1 MLKYVFLCG
10 VLVVS
15 FALQGQAKLE
25 RAQFFFSQGDY
36 RSAVR
41 TIQSARNLVPSST
54 EATLLLAVSYYHLN
68 ELREAEKLLVSLN
81 EDRKVAYP
89 SAWFYLGRLYH
100 AQHRFAEAAT
110 FYKRYLRGLASSDEA
125 RRITI
130 DYIRMCDNGLRN
142 TYSPEGMVV
151 ENLGQ
156 AVNSLHDE
164 FGPVPSPTG
173 SAKVYFSATTPEDPL
188 AVEKSRQQSDI
199 VFTELQGTEWSTR
212 QPLHSYLMSPQH
224 ELLLDISA
232 DGRELYYFRGES
244 ETQGAYLV
252 DTFQESAV
260 KQFTTLR
267 LEAPLN
273 PLLGDVTPFF
283 WSADLIY
290 FSSSRPGGYG
300 GLDLYKMVKNGDRW
314 LPAENLG
321 PSINTPYDEI
331 TPFVAKDGRTL
342 YFSSNNPAYAVGGF
356 DVLKTYYYAEL
367 GRYSA
372 VQNVGLPLNSAGNDT
387 HFRLAPD
394 TFTAFLSSDRKD
406 GYGGRD
412 IYIVYF
418 IEPRKEMEVLLTE
431 KGDQ

>member
-1 MLKYVFLCG
+1 MFRNACFYGFL
-10 VLVVS
+10 LVS

-36 RSAVR
+36 QSTVR
-41 TIQSARNLVPSST
+41 TIQSARNLVPSSA

-68 ELREAEKLLVSLN
+68 ELREAEKLLISLN

-110 FYKRYLRGLASSDEA
+110 FYKRYLRGLAANDAA

-151 ENLGQ
+151 ENLGK
-156 AVNSLHDE
+156 AVNSSEDE

-173 SAKVYFSATTPEDPL
+173 AAKVYFSATTPADPL
-188 AVEKSRQQSDI
+188 ALEKSQLQSDI
-199 VFTELQGTEWSTR
+199 VYTELQSTEWSPR
-212 QPLHSYLMSPQH
+212 QPLHNYLMSPQH

-252 DTFQESAV
+252 DTFQERAV
-260 KQFTTLR
+260 KQFTTFR
-267 LEAPLN
+267 LEVPLN

-283 WSADLIY
+283 WSPNVIY
-290 FSSSRPGGYG
+290 FSSARPGGYG
-300 GLDLYKMVKNGDRW
+300 GLDLYKMVKNGGQW

-321 PSINTPYDEI
+321 PSINTAYDEI
-331 TPFVAKDGRTL
+331 TPFMAKDGRTL

-356 DVLKTYYYAEL
+356 DVLRTFYYPDV
-367 GRYSA
+367 GRFSA

-418 IEPRKEMEVLLTE
+418 IDPRKEMEVLLPTGGNE
-431 KGDQ
+431 